1 MNIVLVNIYP
11 INTYAWYLLSSYVL
25 KAYLES
31 NNPEQKNLRVDVL
44 NFSNIT
50 SAQRIVHSIVN
61 YSPDVIGYSC
71 YSWNIEKVLD
81 TIEIIREKT
90 QAIQVMGGPEIS
102 VEMIYSL
109 KNPQYAHYYVI
120 GEGEESFSRLVNYLY
135 NRDNNISDGELKGI
149 AVWDDVKKQLHYQK
163 DFELVELDRLP
174 SVYLKGIIDE
184 RLYKGGQV
192 YIETQRGCK
201 YKCRYCAYHKN
212 VIGIRYFPLKRV
224 FEEIDFLVIDKKVSA
239 LRFLDSIFT
248 SDLNRAKLIVQHLQ
262 NLKSE
267 GVKLPV
273 IYWEYNYNTAD
284 AEFLQ
289 MVSALKNSRIESVFD
304 SMEPIDKPQ
313 IYDELAE
320 NYTVINCIGMQTLNY
335 EALKAIG
342 RAGID
347 TAELN
352 NFMELSKKNNILL
365 KVDMILGL
373 PFETL
378 ESYLMGL
385 ESLLGYFEFT
395 DHILNIHILQLLP
408 GTDLYKNSSK
418 YGIEYSENAPHYVSA
433 TNTMDTVNLSY
444 ASKLSAVLFRV
455 VNSPLRKL
463 FYKVRNR
470 LLCSNI
476 SLVQKIYD
484 EILSFE
490 SFNGI
495 KLVKDTIIDDEY
507 WNHKIFA
514 DIPSNWIKDAL
525 CKLQQDKAPLNEN

>member
-1 MNIVLVNIYP
+1 V
-11 INTYAWYLLSSYVL
+11 
-25 KAYLES
+25 
-31 NNPEQKNLRVDVL
+31 Q
-44 NFSNIT
+44 
-50 SAQRIVHSIVN
+50 
-61 YSPDVIGYSC
+61 
-71 YSWNIEKVLD
+71 
-81 TIEIIREKT
+81 
-90 QAIQVMGGPEIS
+90 
-102 VEMIYSL
+102 
-109 KNPQYAHYYVI
+109 
-120 GEGEESFSRLVNYLY
+120 
-135 NRDNNISDGELKGI
+135 
-149 AVWDDVKKQLHYQK
+149 
-163 DFELVELDRLP
+163 
-174 SVYLKGIIDE
+174 
-184 RLYKGGQV
+184 
-192 YIETQRGCK
+192 
-201 YKCRYCAYHKN
+201 YCAYHKN

-433 TNTMDTVNLSY
+433 TNTMDTVNLSTLQSFQQY
-444 ASKLSAVLFRV
+444 CSGLLI
-455 VNSPLRKL
+455 
-463 FYKVRNR
+463 R
-470 LLCSNI
+470 L
-476 SLVQKIYD
+476 
-484 EILSFE
+484 
-490 SFNGI
+490 
-495 KLVKDTIIDDEY
+495 
-507 WNHKIFA
+507 
-514 DIPSNWIKDAL
+514 
-525 CKLQQDKAPLNEN
+525 